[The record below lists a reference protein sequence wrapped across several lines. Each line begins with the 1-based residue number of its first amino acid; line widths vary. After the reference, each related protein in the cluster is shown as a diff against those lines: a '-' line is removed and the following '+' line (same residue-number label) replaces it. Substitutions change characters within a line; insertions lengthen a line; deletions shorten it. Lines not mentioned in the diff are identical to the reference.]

1 MGANGSRQHVRP
13 ERVFLHVDMDAFYAS
28 VELLEHPE
36 LLGKPVAVGA
46 DSERSVISSA
56 SYEAR
61 ARGVRSAMSVA
72 MAKKLCPELVLLPV
86 SMEKYRVVSRQV
98 MAVFTEFTPLVEPLS
113 IDEAFLDVT
122 GAQRLMG
129 QPREIADAL
138 RKRVYAVTGLPCSVG
153 IANTK
158 FVAKLASQRAKPNG
172 VLQIEA
178 AHTLDFLH
186 SLPVEAMWGVGRAT
200 EEKLRSRGIN
210 TVAELADA
218 PIAQLKRA
226 VGDAAAQ
233 KLHDLANGRDPRE
246 VNTERIEKSVSS
258 EETFAHDLTDTTPI
272 MREIL
277 KLSKKTAARMRG
289 KGFMARTIT
298 LKVKFADFSAITRSQ
313 TLPEPTDSSQR
324 IYETACELFEK
335 AEIAGRAVRLIGV
348 GGEQLTPAESVAEP
362 LFSDVDDESWRALDR
377 TTDQLRGKFGNV
389 APAPASL
396 LRSPGE
402 NSERER

>member
-1 MGANGSRQHVRP
+1 
-13 ERVFLHVDMDAFYAS
+13 MDAFYAS

-178 AHTLDFLH
+178 ARTLDFLH

-210 TVAELADA
+210 TVAELAD
-218 PIAQLKRA
+218 
-226 VGDAAAQ
+226 D
-233 KLHDLANGRDPRE
+233 
-246 VNTERIEKSVSS
+246 
-258 EETFAHDLTDTTPI
+258 
-272 MREIL
+272 
-277 KLSKKTAARMRG
+277 
-289 KGFMARTIT
+289 
-298 LKVKFADFSAITRSQ
+298 
-313 TLPEPTDSSQR
+313 
-324 IYETACELFEK
+324 
-335 AEIAGRAVRLIGV
+335 
-348 GGEQLTPAESVAEP
+348 
-362 LFSDVDDESWRALDR
+362 
-377 TTDQLRGKFGNV
+377 
-389 APAPASL
+389 
-396 LRSPGE
+396 RSPIFHLTLLHLW
-402 NSERER
+402 

>member
-1 MGANGSRQHVRP
+1 MGVNSSTQHVRP

-28 VELLEHPE
+28 VELLERPD
-36 LLGKPVAVGA
+36 LLGKPVAVGG
-46 DSERSVISSA
+46 DNNRSIVTSA
-56 SYEAR
+56 TYEAR
-61 ARGVRSAMSVA
+61 TRGVRSAMPVSQ
-72 MAKKLCPELVLLPV
+72 AKRLCPELVILPV
-86 SMEKYRVVSRQV
+86 SIEKYRAMSRRI
-98 MAVFTEFTPLVEPLS
+98 MMIFNEFTPLVEPLS

-129 QPREIADAL
+129 NPREIADAL
-138 RKRVYAVTGLPCSVG
+138 RKRVFEVTGLPCSVG
-153 IANTK
+153 IATTK

-226 VGDAAAQ
+226 VGEAAAQ

-258 EETFAHDLTDTTPI
+258 EETFARDLTDSTPI

-298 LKVKFADFSAITRSQ
+298 LKVKFSDFSAITRSH

-324 IYETACELFEK
+324 IYETACELYEK

-348 GGEQLTPAESVAEP
+348 GGELLTPAESVAEP
-362 LFSDVDDESWRALDR
+362 LFSDVGDESWRALDR
-377 TTDQLRGKFGNV
+377 TTDELRGKFGDV

-396 LRSPGE
+396 LRPPRES
-402 NSERER
+402 SERER

>member
-1 MGANGSRQHVRP
+1 
-13 ERVFLHVDMDAFYAS
+13 MDAFYAS

-178 AHTLDFLH
+178 ARTLDFLH

-258 EETFAHDLTDTTPI
+258 EETFAHDLTDPTPI

-277 KLSKKTAARMRG
+277 KLSKKTAARIRG

-298 LKVKFADFSAITRSQ
+298 LKVKFADFSAITRSH

-402 NSERER
+402 K